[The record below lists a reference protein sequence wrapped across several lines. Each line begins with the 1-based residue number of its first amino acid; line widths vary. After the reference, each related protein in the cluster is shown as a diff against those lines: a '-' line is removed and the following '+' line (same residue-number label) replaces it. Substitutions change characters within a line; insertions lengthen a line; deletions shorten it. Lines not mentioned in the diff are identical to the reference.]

1 MESLGLQSSI
11 VNRKSAIGFNRK
23 FKIENRKSR
32 MSIDHSLDLTSRPR
46 RLRRTA
52 VLRDMVRETR
62 FDPAGLIY
70 PLFIVP
76 GEKVR
81 REVSSMPEVYQL
93 SVDEAV
99 RECCELLDLGVRGV
113 ILFGIPETKD
123 SEGTGAYD
131 EHGIVQRAVAAIKR
145 EAPEMLVVTDVC
157 LCEYTDHGHC
167 GLLDG
172 ERILN
177 DSTVDLLVR
186 SALSH
191 VAAGADIIAP
201 SDMMDGRIGA
211 IRRGLDAEG
220 FEEIP
225 IMSYAVKYASSFY
238 GPFRDA
244 AESAPSFG
252 DRRSHQMD
260 PANIR
265 EALKEAKLDLA
276 EGADILMVKP
286 ALPYLDVIKSLHDIT
301 DVPIAAYQVSGEYA
315 MLHAAARNGWLDL
328 EGAMRESLLAIRR
341 AGASIIVTYFAKRLA
356 GG

>member
-1 MESLGLQSSI
+1 MNLSNDIST
-11 VNRKSAIGFNRK
+11 
-23 FKIENRKSR
+23 
-32 MSIDHSLDLTSRPR
+32 HLTSRPR
-46 RLRRTA
+46 RLRRSGA
-52 VLRDMVRETR
+52 MRDLVRETR
-62 FDPAGLIY
+62 FNATGLIY

-81 REVSSMPEVYQL
+81 REVRSMPEVYQL

-99 RECCELLDLGVRGV
+99 RECCELLDIGVRGV
-113 ILFGIPETKD
+113 ILFGIPESKD
-123 SEGTGAYD
+123 SEGSGAYD

-177 DSTVDLLVR
+177 DPTVELLAR
-186 SALSH
+186 SALSLA
-191 VAAGADIIAP
+191 AAGADIIAP
-201 SDMMDGRIGA
+201 SDMMDGRVGA
-211 IRRGLDAEG
+211 IRRALDGNG

-265 EALKEAKLDLA
+265 EALKEAHLDLA

-286 ALPYLDVIKSLHDIT
+286 ALPYLDVIKALHEST

-315 MLHAAARNGWLDL
+315 MIHAAARNGWLDL
-328 EGAMRESLLAIRR
+328 DGAMRESLLSIQR
-341 AGASIIVTYFAKRLA
+341 AGASIIISYFAKRILNL
-356 GG
+356 G

>member
-1 MESLGLQSSI
+1 MSLSNDLI
-11 VNRKSAIGFNRK
+11 TDPT
-23 FKIENRKSR
+23 SR
-32 MSIDHSLDLTSRPR
+32 PRPR
-46 RLRRTA
+46 RLRRSA
-52 VLRDMVRETR
+52 AMRELVRETH
-62 FDPAGLIY
+62 FNPAGLIY

-81 REVSSMPEVYQL
+81 REVRSMPEVYQL

-99 RECCELLDLGVRGV
+99 RECCELLDIGVRGV
-113 ILFGIPETKD
+113 ILFGIPESKD
-123 SEGTGAYD
+123 SEGSGAYD
-131 EHGIVQRAVAAIKR
+131 EHGIVQRAVRAIKR

-177 DSTVDLLVR
+177 DPTVELLAR
-186 SALSH
+186 SALSL
-191 VAAGADIIAP
+191 ATAGADIIAP
-201 SDMMDGRIGA
+201 SDMMDGRVGA
-211 IRRGLDAEG
+211 IRRTLDANG
-220 FEEIP
+220 FEELP

-265 EALKEAKLDLA
+265 EALKEAQLDLA

-286 ALPYLDVIKSLHDIT
+286 ALPYLDVIKALHEST

-315 MLHAAARNGWLDL
+315 MIHAAAGNGWLDL
-328 EGAMRESLLAIRR
+328 DGAMRESLLSIQR
-341 AGASIIVTYFAKRLA
+341 AGASIIISYFAKRMMSS
-356 GG
+356 GR